1 MVQYILDIQLIHLIV
16 GVSMSV
22 GTSAYGS
29 DQCPQEMDPAIDP
42 ASPAPSTSPWR
53 FFKNKEISLS
63 WNQFHPKRWMEGQH
77 FMPWAILCPCYCRQK
92 EINSAS
98 QKVQQWPNITES
110 CCSNEKM
117 MINQRIIKAAN
128 FFKQSDVAWRFQ
140 LIYKQSIL
148 GCSWSYTWL

>member
-42 ASPAPSTSPWR
+42 ASPAPSTSRWR

-77 FMPWAILCPCYCRQK
+77 FMP
-92 EINSAS
+92 
-98 QKVQQWPNITES
+98 
-110 CCSNEKM
+110 
-117 MINQRIIKAAN
+117 
-128 FFKQSDVAWRFQ
+128 
-140 LIYKQSIL
+140 
-148 GCSWSYTWL
+148 